1 MIKSFISMLKNDD
14 GASLVEYALIIALVA
29 GLAVTAL
36 NALGGGISNAASTMN
51 TTIGTATGKIQ
62 TD

>member
-36 NALGGGISNAASTMN
+36 NALGGSISSSATQMGSTIN
-51 TTIGTATGKIQ
+51 TATAGENKL
-62 TD
+62 